1 MGISDSMGCPREE
14 AKEERRNE
22 PHPRPRRRALRTE
35 LQLQTVPATIYTN
48 PSIFGITA
56 DRPSQSRSYHPGAQ
70 NPEGQW
76 VRVYGRAAIP
86 QAIFKDHM
94 VPLYDESWEN
104 SINISRTSVSVFVSP
119 DRSLQGGGV
128 VNVACLHV

>member
-1 MGISDSMGCPREE
+1 MGISDLKGCPREE
-14 AKEERRNE
+14 AKEEKRNE

-35 LQLQTVPATIYTN
+35 LQAVPATIYTN
-48 PSIFGITA
+48 PFIFGINTA

-70 NPEGQW
+70 NTEGQW
-76 VRVYGRAAIP
+76 ARVYGRAAIP
-86 QAIFKDHM
+86 RAIFKDHM
-94 VPLYDESWEN
+94 VPLYDENWEN

-119 DRSLQGGGV
+119 DRSLRGGV